1 MKICSNSAKPKT
13 IYKTLKPQQKCG
25 FNANNPYWGFL
36 CFYGSPQYVG
46 VVFSKQADA
55 FASRRGGVRFRLAAT
70 YFEKAKHPT
79 RKASGG
85 QSLLEHN
92 APRLS
97 GGAPK
102 PQWRK
107 ERKIC
112 SA

>member
-55 FASRRGGVRFRLAAT
+55 FASRRGGARFRLAAT
-70 YFEKAKHPT
+70 YFEKAKVG
-79 RKASGG
+79 KAFWGFLFP
-85 QSLLEHN
+85 QT
-92 APRLS
+92 
-97 GGAPK
+97 PK
-102 PQWRK
+102 RCGK
-107 ERKIC
+107 
-112 SA
+112 

>member
-85 QSLLEHN
+85 QSLLGIPISPN
-92 APRLS
+92 P
-97 GGAPK
+97 
-102 PQWRK
+102 
-107 ERKIC
+107 
-112 SA
+112 